1 MPIPELEEGVTL
13 YIRQDIMTS
22 DHVNELLRS
31 RSLSIYTAWEFEI
44 AWIASERLMSI
55 RIGDDW
61 YWLSQFGWVGT
72 DQLADL
78 GSYSV
83 IPS

>member
-1 MPIPELEEGVTL
+1 VIPVLEDGVVL
-13 YIRQDIMTS
+13 HINEDIMSS

-31 RSLSIYTAWEFEI
+31 RSLSIYTDWKFEL
-44 AWIASERLMSI
+44 AWIDRKQLMSI

-61 YWLSQFGWVGT
+61 YWLTQFGWVGT

-78 GSYSV
+78 GCYSV
-83 IPS
+83 SEH